1 MKIDNLISLLEKV
14 RDSKGNIEVIG
25 SSFCGTNDGHVTF
38 KFKELDGY
46 DVDDLINGFNQ
57 LSLSMD
63 ISDYSKNEIKNG
75 TEDMQK
81 RGYTFYC
88 SQFVKS
94 GEAPRSGLSPCEWHT
109 PW

>member
-14 RDSKGNIEVIG
+14 RDAKGNIEVIG
-25 SSFCGTNDGHVTF
+25 SSFCGTNVGHVTF
-38 KFKELDGY
+38 KITERDGY
-46 DVDDLINGFNQ
+46 DVDVLINGFNQ
-57 LSLSMD
+57 LCLSMD

-75 TEDMQK
+75 IGDMEK
-81 RGYTFYC
+81 LGYTFYC

-94 GEAPRSGLSPCEWHT
+94 GQTPRSGLSPCEWHT